1 VLVQRFGLVNHDTV
15 FGVRG
20 ISRPH
25 QDSRT
30 PNPTPKGFANPMLRS
45 RIGMC
50 ASLAAAAIF
59 SFAAPVYGQQAPAGA
74 QQPGNAPQATDATP
88 KPQAPVVN
96 LEAPLENQRP
106 NLPSWAFAP
115 SPRRTTPVPPDDGT
129 VLHIPG
135 SDKGYTRTQI
145 NDSHAPPDW
154 FPDKHL
160 PAPKP
165 VTEGNNPRYAA
176 CGECHLANGNGKPDT
191 AALNG
196 LPAAYIEQQMEDFRD
211 DHRHESVPHMAAT
224 SMIPVAKGISP
235 EESKEAA
242 EYFASMKP
250 VKWIRV
256 VEGDTVPKTEFVGHR
271 HVVIQGGG
279 TEPIGNRVVEVPEN
293 ETYTVMR
300 DAESGFVAYV
310 PTGSVKKG
318 EVLVKTGG
326 NGKTTA
332 CVMCHGQNL
341 KGMGTI
347 IPPIA
352 GRSPS
357 SQARQIYDFQSG
369 ARDGANAAL
378 MKAPVANLT
387 DEDIVNITAYLAS
400 LDQ

>member
-1 VLVQRFGLVNHDTV
+1 M
-15 FGVRG
+15 
-20 ISRPH
+20 
-25 QDSRT
+25 
-30 PNPTPKGFANPMLRS
+30 FA
-45 RIGMC
+45 
-50 ASLAAAAIF
+50 
-59 SFAAPVYGQQAPAGA
+59 SFAAAVVFVFGTSAYARQATAGA
-74 QQPGNAPQATDATP
+74 QQPGNAPQTTDATAKAEVP
-88 KPQAPVVN
+88 AVS

-106 NLPSWAFAP
+106 DLPSWAFAP
-115 SPRRTTPVPPDDGT
+115 SPRRTTPAPPDDGT
-129 VLHIPG
+129 LLHIPG
-135 SDKGYTRTQI
+135 SDKAYTRTQI
-145 NDSHAPPDW
+145 NYSYGPPDW

-165 VTEGNNPRYAA
+165 VTEGNKPKYAA

-196 LPAAYIEQQMEDFRD
+196 LPAAYIVQQVEDFRD
-211 DHRHESVPHMAAT
+211 DHRHGSVPHMAAT

-235 EESKEAA
+235 EESREAA

-250 VKWIRV
+250 AKWIRV
-256 VEGDTVPKTEFVGHR
+256 VETDTVPKTEFVGHR
-271 HVVIQGGG
+271 LVVIQDAG

-326 NGKTTA
+326 NGKTTP
-332 CVMCHGQNL
+332 CIMCHGQNL
-341 KGMGTI
+341 KGMGTVV
-347 IPPIA
+347 PPIA

-357 SQARQIYDFQSG
+357 SEARQIYDFQSG
-369 ARDGANAAL
+369 ARNGANAAL